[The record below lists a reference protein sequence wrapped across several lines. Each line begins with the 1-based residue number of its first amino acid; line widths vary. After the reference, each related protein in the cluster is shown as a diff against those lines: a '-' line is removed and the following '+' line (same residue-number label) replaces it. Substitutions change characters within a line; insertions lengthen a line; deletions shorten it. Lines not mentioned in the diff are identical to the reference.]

1 MNKSILIPFKYLLI
15 SSLVLFF
22 SCDLKIPEKEDLASW
37 TIKIEVPML
46 ERVITFEDIIED
58 SLINPMEGSSLYAF
72 TKEVEVDTVKVGDKL
87 EIDDIHKSFTQTV
100 DDVTVEDSQV
110 QERIGF
116 NAVGVSPIN
125 KLITSEIGT
134 ITLNDIPEEET
145 EPYTFSSIFPNIDDL
160 PDGFHDIPGFTLE
173 PVENSFSFD
182 DFSNAEF
189 TGGFLTLTIL
199 NNLVIPLGETDI
211 TLKNDVGTEISGAAV
226 TVAGPITPGQ
236 SNSGILNLT
245 GIILPGNIIVEVTG
259 SSPGEDNV
267 EINND
272 ARNSSF
278 TVTISASGLEVSSA
292 TAKLPEQIIDEN
304 DSIQLSTADSN
315 KVESATILSGKLVIS
330 IDNNMAVSSTVNM
343 NISTIHTPGGNPLLI
358 LLPIPE
364 NETGI
369 LHEISLDEH
378 SLIMQLDDQSV
389 YYEYTVITEDS
400 GDDLVTINSTD
411 DIVISL
417 SLEGETPGDEITFS
431 NFTGRV
437 TPQNLGFEGTIEVES
452 DSDILEAF
460 LGSGILEIIVEN
472 NVNESSSGAPTA
484 VISIPEIIE
493 KENGDTLNIL
503 LEHMS
508 GTVEE
513 FINLSQYK
521 IVMPRNDQNLH
532 YMADVTTNYEE
543 IGTYSLTDSIFIDI
557 NVTALSFDEVTGF
570 FSQDAM
576 VDSNSISI
584 DDSTKI
590 ETATIKTGELVLD
603 IENNIGIVADIEFKI
618 NEFVK
623 NGSTLDTTL
632 SLSSSDNPS
641 YSIDLSYYDLDLDI
655 NEDPQTVNYIS
666 TINLPEDSLMTLSL
680 NDLIS
685 VNVTLT
691 NLTFES
697 VTGNIKPVTVEIEPV
712 VQSIDGLPDEI
723 EDFEFAD
730 VNMFID
736 FDTDIGIP
744 VVLNLEIEASN
755 SSGDIE
761 ISTITEWDIT
771 DDSRVIIPDAE
782 ALINIFPDTIRAS
795 GEATVSGMGT
805 VTTSQYVSGIMTV
818 EAPLS
823 FNVPDGTEVDIDIE
837 ETVLELDNE
846 LLEEVAI
853 FFNADN
859 QFDFGVGVSVFAA
872 SDSTLLGTVEE
883 DTLFTIE
890 ISSNDTHSDSI
901 DLDNDKIGLF
911 SGEKLFIKAD
921 VSISGEQDVDGNPI
935 PSNVLSTD
943 SLNLLLFG
951 RIEVLVD
958 PTEED

>member
-1 MNKSILIPFKYLLI
+1 MNKRNQSVLIFLLF
-15 SSLVLFF
+15 SLLLLVF
-22 SCDLKIPEKEDLASW
+22 SCDLSIPKKEDIASW
-37 TIKIEVPML
+37 TTKLEVPML
-46 ERVITFEDIIED
+46 EKTITFEDIIED
-58 SLINPMEGSSLYAF
+58 SLINPMEGSSLYAY
-72 TKEVEVDTVKVGDKL
+72 TKEVEVDTVEVGDKL
-87 EIDDIHKSFTQTV
+87 EIADIQKSFTQTV
-100 DDVTVEDSQV
+100 DDVSVEDTQV

-116 NAVGVSPIN
+116 DAVGVSPIN

-145 EPYTFSSIFPNIDDL
+145 DPYTFSSIFPNIDDL
-160 PDGFHDIPGFTLE
+160 PDGFNDIPGFTLE

-182 DFSNAEF
+182 EFSSAEF
-189 TGGFLTLTIL
+189 TGGFLTLSIV

-211 TLKNDVGTEISGAAV
+211 ILKNDVGTEISGATV
-226 TVAGPITPGQ
+226 TVGGPIDPGQ
-236 SNSGILNLT
+236 SSSGMLNLT

-267 EINND
+267 EINDD

-278 TVTISASGLEVSSA
+278 TVTISASELEVSSA
-292 TAKLPEQIIDEN
+292 TAKLPEQSINEN
-304 DSIQLSTADSN
+304 DSIQLSSADSN
-315 KVESATILSGKLVIS
+315 KVESATILSGKLIVS
-330 IDNNMAVSSTVNM
+330 IDNNMAVSSAINM
-343 NISTIHTPGGNPLLI
+343 DISTIQTSSGDPLLI
-358 LLPIPE
+358 LLSIPA

-389 YYEYTVITEDS
+389 YYEYTVLTEDS
-400 GDDLVTINSTD
+400 GDDLVSINSTD
-411 DIVISL
+411 KIVISL
-417 SLEGETPGDEITFS
+417 SIEGETPSDRITFS
-431 NFTGRV
+431 HFTGRV
-437 TPQNLGFEGTIEVES
+437 SPQNLGFEGTIEVES

-460 LGSGILEIIVEN
+460 LGSGTLEIIVEN
-472 NVNESSSGAPTA
+472 NVNESSPGAPTA

-493 KENGDTLNIL
+493 KENGNTLNIL
-503 LEHMS
+503 LDHMS

-513 FINLSQYK
+513 FIDLSEYK

-543 IGTYSLTDSIFIDI
+543 IGTYSLADSIFIDI
-557 NVTALSFDEVTGF
+557 NVMALSFDEVTGF

-590 ETATIKTGELVLD
+590 ETATIKTGELILV
-603 IENNIGIVADIEFKI
+603 IENNIGVVADIEFKI
-618 NEFVK
+618 NEFIK

-641 YSIDLSYYDLDLDI
+641 YTIDLSYYDLDLDI

-685 VNVTLT
+685 VDVTLT
-691 NLTFES
+691 DLTFES

-712 VQSIDGLPDEI
+712 VQGIDGLPDEI

-744 VVLNLEIEASN
+744 VHLNLEIEASN
-755 SSGDIE
+755 SSGDVE

-771 DDSRVIIPDAE
+771 NENIVIIPNAE

-795 GEATVSGMGT
+795 GEATVSGTGT
-805 VTTSQYVSGIMTV
+805 VTTSQFVSGIMTV

-823 FNVPDGTEVDIDIE
+823 FNVPDGTEIEIDVE
-837 ETVLELDNE
+837 ETDLELDNE
-846 LLEEVAI
+846 LLEQVSI
-853 FFNADN
+853 FFDADN
-859 QFDFGVGVSVFAA
+859 EFDFGVGISVFAA
-872 SDSTLLGTVEE
+872 SDSTVLGTVEE
-883 DTLFTIE
+883 DTLFTVE

-901 DLDNDKIGLF
+901 DLEGDKIGLF
-911 SGEKLFIKAD
+911 NGEKLFIKAD
-921 VSISGEQDVDGNPI
+921 ISVSGEQDVDGNPI
-935 PSNVLSTD
+935 PSNILTTD

-958 PTEED
+958 PTKED

>member
-1 MNKSILIPFKYLLI
+1 MNKRNQSVLNILVFSLLL
-15 SSLVLFF
+15 LVF
-22 SCDLKIPEKEDLASW
+22 SCDLSIPKKEDIASW
-37 TIKIEVPML
+37 TTKLEVPML
-46 ERVITFEDIIED
+46 EKTITFEDIIED
-58 SLINPMEGSSLYAF
+58 SLINPMEGSSLYAY
-72 TKEVEVDTVKVGDKL
+72 TKEVEVDTVEVGDKL
-87 EIDDIHKSFTQTV
+87 EIADIQKSFTQTV
-100 DDVTVEDSQV
+100 DDVTVEDTQV

-116 NAVGVSPIN
+116 DAVGVSPIN

-145 EPYTFSSIFPNIDDL
+145 DPYTFSSIFPNIDDL
-160 PDGFHDIPGFTLE
+160 PDGFNDIPGFTLE

-182 DFSNAEF
+182 EFSSAEF
-189 TGGFLTLTIL
+189 TGGFLTLSIV

-211 TLKNDVGTEISGAAV
+211 ILKNDVGTEISGATV
-226 TVAGPITPGQ
+226 TVGGPIDPGQ
-236 SNSGILNLT
+236 SSSGMLNLT

-267 EINND
+267 EINDD

-278 TVTISASGLEVSSA
+278 TVTISASELEVSSA
-292 TAKLPEQIIDEN
+292 TAKLPEQSINEN
-304 DSIQLSTADSN
+304 DSIQLSSADSN
-315 KVESATILSGKLVIS
+315 KVESATILSGKLIVS
-330 IDNNMAVSSTVNM
+330 IDNNMAVSSAINM
-343 NISTIHTPGGNPLLI
+343 DISTIQTSSGDPLLI
-358 LLPIPE
+358 LLSIPA

-389 YYEYTVITEDS
+389 YYEYTVLTEDS
-400 GDDLVTINSTD
+400 GDDLVSINSTD
-411 DIVISL
+411 NIVISL
-417 SLEGETPGDEITFS
+417 SIEGETPSDRITFS
-431 NFTGRV
+431 HFTGRV
-437 TPQNLGFEGTIEVES
+437 SPQNLGFEGTIEVES

-460 LGSGILEIIVEN
+460 LGGGTLEIIVEN
-472 NVNESSSGAPTA
+472 NVNESSPGAPTA

-493 KENGDTLNIL
+493 KENGNTLNIL
-503 LEHMS
+503 LDHMS

-513 FINLSQYK
+513 FIDLSEYK

-557 NVTALSFDEVTGF
+557 NVMALSFDEVTGF

-590 ETATIKTGELVLD
+590 ETATIKTGELILV
-603 IENNIGIVADIEFKI
+603 IENNIGVVADIEFKI
-618 NEFVK
+618 NEFIK

-641 YSIDLSYYDLDLDI
+641 YTIDLSYYDLDLDI

-685 VNVTLT
+685 VDVTLA

-744 VVLNLEIEASN
+744 VHLNLEIEASN
-755 SSGDIE
+755 SSGDVE

-771 DDSRVIIPDAE
+771 NENIVIIPNAE

-795 GEATVSGMGT
+795 GEATVSGTGT
-805 VTTSQYVSGIMTV
+805 VTTSQFVSGIMTV

-823 FNVPDGTEVDIDIE
+823 FNVPDGTEIEIDVE
-837 ETVLELDNE
+837 ETDLELDNE
-846 LLEEVAI
+846 LLEQVSI
-853 FFNADN
+853 FFDADN
-859 QFDFGVGVSVFAA
+859 EFDFGVGISVFAA
-872 SDSTLLGTVEE
+872 SDSTVLGTVEE
-883 DTLFTIE
+883 DTLFTVE

-901 DLDNDKIGLF
+901 DLDGDKIGLF
-911 SGEKLFIKAD
+911 NGEKLFIKAD
-921 VSISGEQDVDGNPI
+921 ISVSGEQDVDGNPI
-935 PSNVLSTD
+935 PSNILTTD

-958 PTEED
+958 PTKED